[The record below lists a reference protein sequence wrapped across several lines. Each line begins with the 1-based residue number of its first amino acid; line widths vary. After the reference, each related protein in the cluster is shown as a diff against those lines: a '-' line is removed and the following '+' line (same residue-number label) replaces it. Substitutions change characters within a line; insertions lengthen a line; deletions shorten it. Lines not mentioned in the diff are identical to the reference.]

1 MFLEVKRSYES
12 GGLTPLE
19 VTSEAH
25 LRIPLLTNRTGIG
38 HEGLS
43 PRMPLDYRLT
53 CHDRRMF
60 LLVGMPQRED
70 AEHPERHV
78 NQRSRNACQIESS
91 QVEGIEK
98 DRDRIALDR
107 EKQLRSVTNPRI
119 YSDEKDLLSSRPR
132 CC

>member
-1 MFLEVKRSYES
+1 M
-12 GGLTPLE
+12 E

-25 LRIPLLTNRTGIG
+25 LRIPLPTNRTGIG

-53 CHDRRMF
+53 CHDRRTF
-60 LLVGMPQRED
+60 LLAGMPERED
-70 AEHPERHV
+70 AEYPDRHV
-78 NQRSRNACQIESS
+78 NQRSRIACQLASS
-91 QVEGIEK
+91 QVEGIE
-98 DRDRIALDR
+98 RDHHRISLDR
-107 EKQLRSVTNPRI
+107 EKQLRSVINPRI